1 MTNHTSPSHDQIRR
15 DARDSE
21 RAHLDSMPAF
31 GDALARF
38 LDRSDRSEDDTASV
52 LLGGLSRR
60 SLFRVGGITVA
71 GAALLAACGSDKAAS
86 TTTTPATMSPTT
98 MSPTTMVPGTTGNT
112 MVPGS
117 TVATAAGDIV
127 LLRTASSIENLAVA
141 AYQLAIDSGL
151 VKTAAVADAAKLFQ
165 GHHRQHAELFQSTT
179 KNMGG
184 SPFTDPNPAV
194 MAQLKPTIDALKD
207 EQGVLMLALTLERA
221 AAATYQA
228 GVGTVLDATLNTAL
242 MSVGGVEARHAAVLA
257 SVLAQTAVPRAFGT
271 TEGAVPPG
279 TGV

>member
-1 MTNHTSPSHDQIRR
+1 MNHDQTRR

-21 RAHLDSMPAF
+21 LEHRASMPAF
-31 GDALARF
+31 GDAVARF
-38 LDRSDRSEDDTASV
+38 LDRSDRTDDETSSV
-52 LLGGLSRR
+52 LLGGLTRR

-86 TTTTPATMSPTT
+86 TTTSAPSSAS
-98 MSPTTMVPGTTGNT
+98 TMVPGTTMTTDT
-112 MVPGS
+112 MTS
-117 TVATAAGDIV
+117 TTVATSAGDIT

-165 GHHRQHAELFQSTT
+165 SHHQQHSQLFQSAT

-184 SPFTDPNPAV
+184 NPFTDPNPAV

-228 GVGTVLDATLNTAL
+228 GVGTVKDLTLNTAL

-257 SVLAQTAVPRAFGT
+257 AVLAQGPVPRSFGT